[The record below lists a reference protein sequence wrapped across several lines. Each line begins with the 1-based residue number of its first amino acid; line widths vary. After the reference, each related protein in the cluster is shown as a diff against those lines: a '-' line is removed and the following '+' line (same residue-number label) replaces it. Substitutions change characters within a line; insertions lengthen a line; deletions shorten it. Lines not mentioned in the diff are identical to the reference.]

1 MSSEKLFIGLGFFL
15 ILLGIVFIVV
25 PIIAKYLPSIRLEHV
40 PWILLWVYRKDN
52 FWIATSPILI
62 IAGII
67 YIFYVL
73 LHAGILK

>member
-1 MSSEKLFIGLGFFL
+1 MEKFFTGLGVFF
-15 ILLGIVFIVV
+15 ILLGVAFIIASIVV
-25 PIIAKYLPSIRLEHV
+25 KYLPSIRLEYI

-62 IAGII
+62 IAGIA

-73 LHAGILK
+73 LRTGILK